1 MAPKKSATAKPKAG
15 EKKKVNVSAE
25 EDSDSDPFGDYS
37 LPKLAAKAQQA
48 KKAAMAASS
57 SPGSQASPSVKPSS
71 TPTTSTTT
79 KSSTSLATSSKSAT
93 SSLNTVDKYKSIFS
107 ESSES
112 DSEVRPTNKKKSAT
126 TAASKNS
133 RKKSPPRV
141 SPTKSKGSGAARLA
155 AAAAAKKAAASK
167 MKSQPKK
174 KSRGRAASTD
184 SISSA
189 TSDSDMEVT
198 IKKPAPKTTPKSTNK
213 KSASAS
219 KTPQQKKKPE
229 PPPVAKTSILGAS
242 SDSDTTEKAPRSTR
256 RQTRGAN
263 VRKSKFLT
271 GKNYADSESETEGG
285 QGNETPSSPRKRMN
299 STSKSD
305 VKQANGLAASGAAS
319 LLPVRRD
326 LDGLSPMEERKCPV
340 SGCDSSGHLNGRLDR
355 HFTAEACPVYHN
367 TTKKWCQSFRSDV
380 TKKSNLRKKALH
392 SLVTKSPLGSPNN
405 DQKRHAQHVKDERSK
420 FRPDN
425 VPETDEIPDDRELKL
440 EGFASEWD
448 LQLFREAQAAAAE
461 DHENTLKGLPDTKQP
476 RYIEMG
482 RHEMEV
488 WYQSP
493 YPEEYSILPKLYI
506 CEFCLKYLKSATQLR
521 RHAVKCVWN
530 HPPGDEI
537 YRKEPISVFEICGKR
552 YKQVFIK
559 NPSKISSNI

>member
-71 TPTTSTTT
+71 TPTTASSTT
-79 KSSTSLATSSKSAT
+79 KSTTVATSSKSAA
-93 SSLNTVDKYKSIFS
+93 SNLNTVDKYKSIFS

-112 DSEVRPTNKKKSAT
+112 DSEVRTNKKKSAT
-126 TAASKNS
+126 TAASSKNS
-133 RKKSPPRV
+133 RKKSPPRT

-189 TSDSDMEVT
+189 SNSDSDMEVT
-198 IKKPAPKTTPKSTNK
+198 IKKPAPSTKTPKSTNK
-213 KSASAS
+213 KPAAS
-219 KTPQQKKKPE
+219 KTPQQKKKE
-229 PPPVAKTSILGAS
+229 PPVAKTSILGAS
-242 SDSDTTEKAPRSTR
+242 SDSDTAEKAPRSTR
-256 RQTRGAN
+256 RQTRGTN

-271 GKNYADSESETEGG
+271 GKNYADSESETEVG

-299 STSKSD
+299 STSKPD
-305 VKQANGLAASGAAS
+305 VKQANGMPTSGAAS

-326 LDGLSPMEERKCPV
+326 IDDLPPMESCKCPIN
-340 SGCDSSGHLNGRLDR
+340 GCDSSGHLNGRNDR
-355 HFTAEACPVYHN
+355 HFTPEACPMYHN
-367 TTKKWCQSFRSDV
+367 TTKQWCRSFRNEI
-380 TKKSNLRKKALH
+380 TKKNNLRKKALH
-392 SLVTKSPLGSPNN
+392 TLVTKSPLGSPNN
-405 DQKRHAQHVKDERSK
+405 DQKRHAEYIKNERSK
-420 FRPDN
+420 FRPEN
-425 VPETDEIPDDRELKL
+425 VPETDEILDDRELKL

-461 DHENTLKGLPDTKQP
+461 DHENALKGLPDTKQP

-506 CEFCLKYLKSATQLR
+506 CEFCLKYFKSETQLR

-552 YKQVFIK
+552 YKQVNF
-559 NPSKISSNI
+559 

>member
-1 MAPKKSATAKPKAG
+1 MPKKGPKMSATAKPKAG

-71 TPTTSTTT
+71 TPTTASSTT
-79 KSSTSLATSSKSAT
+79 KSTTSLATSSKSAA
-93 SSLNTVDKYKSIFS
+93 SNLNTVDKYKSIFS

-112 DSEVRPTNKKKSAT
+112 DSEVRTNKKKSAT
-126 TAASKNS
+126 TAASSKNS
-133 RKKSPPRV
+133 RKKSPPRT

-189 TSDSDMEVT
+189 SSDSDMEVT
-198 IKKPAPKTTPKSTNK
+198 IKKPAPTKTPKSTNK
-213 KSASAS
+213 KPAAS
-219 KTPQQKKKPE
+219 KTPQQKKKE
-229 PPPVAKTSILGAS
+229 PPVAKTSILGAS
-242 SDSDTTEKAPRSTR
+242 SDSDTAEKAPRSTR
-256 RQTRGAN
+256 RQTRGTN

-271 GKNYADSESETEGG
+271 GKNYADSESDTEVG

-299 STSKSD
+299 STSKPD
-305 VKQANGLAASGAAS
+305 VKQANGLATSGAAS

-326 LDGLSPMEERKCPV
+326 IDDLPPIEQSKCPI

-367 TTKKWCQSFRSDV
+367 TTKKWCQSFRNDV
-380 TKKSNLRKKALH
+380 TKKNNLRKKALH
-392 SLVTKSPLGSPNN
+392 NLVAKSPLGSPNN

-461 DHENTLKGLPDTKQP
+461 DHETTLKGLPDTKQP

-552 YKQVFIK
+552 YKQVNFK
-559 NPSKISSNI
+559 TNFCQYSG